1 MGQSIRERIAADL
14 TEALKRRDHEAMT
27 VLRTTLGAIGNA
39 EAVPL
44 TTSRSWPVSGP
55 TEVARRQLTE
65 DDFARVV
72 SSEIEERKAAA
83 ELYRASG
90 QDSMADR
97 LDAGTKL
104 LAGYLA
110 PAPQ

>member
-1 MGQSIRERIAADL
+1 MGHSIRERIAVDL
-14 TEALKRRDHEAMT
+14 TDGLKRRDREAIT

-39 EAVPL
+39 EAVPV
-44 TTSRSWPVSGP
+44 TTSRSWPVTGP

-65 DDFARVV
+65 DDVARVIR
-72 SSEIEERKAAA
+72 SEVEERMAAA

-97 LDAGTKL
+97 LDTGTKL
-104 LAGYLA
+104 LTGYLA
-110 PAPQ
+110 PAPR